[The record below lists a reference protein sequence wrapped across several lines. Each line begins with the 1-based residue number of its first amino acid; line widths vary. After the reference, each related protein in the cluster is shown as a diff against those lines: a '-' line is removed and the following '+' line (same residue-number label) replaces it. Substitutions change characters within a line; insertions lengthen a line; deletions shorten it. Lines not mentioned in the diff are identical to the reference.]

1 MVKTLQSITFV
12 PMKSSVDDRVTEKV
26 RLAKKGSV
34 LLVEDFLDLGPPS
47 AVHIALHRLT
57 KSKELTRLGRGIYAK
72 PDYNSL
78 VGEIL
83 PSTEEVAL
91 AIAKRDKARIL
102 PTGLYALHML
112 GLSTQIPLNLVYL
125 TDGAPRKIKLGKRT
139 ILFKKTTP
147 KNLSLKG
154 NISKLVVQA
163 IREIGK
169 DNIGSYEL
177 EKILKL
183 LKREDRKLLKHDI
196 ALAPQWIAVI
206 MSKAL

>member
-1 MVKTLQSITFV
+1 
-12 PMKSSVDDRVTEKV
+12 MKSSVDDRVTEKV